1 MITPTDDNTFSPH
14 QKKKKEKNL
23 PTFIPSIASSSRFY
37 LAEKSPINRGYS
49 TPFKF
54 NRKTE
59 REITILP
66 YTARVYHHALLIIHA
81 EWISQV
87 LRWDTANVWLRARL
101 WPEEGWKRRGACITM
116 RGDRGSPAVY
126 HVSWQEAAHDGEERA
141 RKRYARSSSE
151 PHEPARPYARRRAP
165 AIAAPLIAKTA
176 GNCDVLL
183 LCAGRI
189 TVIRN
194 LFLFSFFVS
203 KRVLRPR

>member
-87 LRWDTANVWLRARL
+87 LRWDTNGSVQGSDRKRA
-101 WPEEGWKRRGACITM
+101 GRGAARVLQCEEIEDLRLYITYRDKRQLTM
-116 RGDRGSPAVY
+116 GRNGRGNDT
-126 HVSWQEAAHDGEERA
+126 
-141 RKRYARSSSE
+141 RSSSE

>member
-66 YTARVYHHALLIIHA
+66 YTARVYHHALLIIRA

-141 RKRYARSSSE
+141 RKRYAQQQRTARTGSSLCTPPGPGYRSS
-151 PHEPARPYARRRAP
+151 A
-165 AIAAPLIAKTA
+165 
-176 GNCDVLL
+176 NCKNGRQLR
-183 LCAGRI
+183 RI
-189 TVIRN
+189 TLVRRSDN
-194 LFLFSFFVS
+194 SN
-203 KRVLRPR
+203 

>member
-66 YTARVYHHALLIIHA
+66 YIRSSISSRSPYYTRRVNFASFTVRY
-81 EWISQV
+81 E
-87 LRWDTANVWLRARL
+87 WLRARL

>member
-1 MITPTDDNTFSPH
+1 MITPTGDNTFSPH

-66 YTARVYHHALLIIHA
+66 YIRSSISSRSPYYTRRVNFASFTVRY
-81 EWISQV
+81 E
-87 LRWDTANVWLRARL
+87 WLRARL

-141 RKRYARSSSE
+141 RKRYAQQQRTARTGSSLCTPPGPGYRSS
-151 PHEPARPYARRRAP
+151 A
-165 AIAAPLIAKTA
+165 
-176 GNCDVLL
+176 NCKNGRQLR
-183 LCAGRI
+183 RI
-189 TVIRN
+189 TLVRRSDN
-194 LFLFSFFVS
+194 SN
-203 KRVLRPR
+203 